1 MNGLNSA
8 TTGQRN
14 ERQERYEQ
22 NEKRHSRLKEDS
34 LLGWVGK
41 KKHIRRQR
49 SRVLWISYFN
59 YKTMN
64 TKLEQKKKEY
74 EEVKIKIL
82 ELQKLR
88 KSLYNHIYITEMR
101 EKQKKV

>member
-1 MNGLNSA
+1 MNGLNSV
-8 TTGQRN
+8 TTGQKN
-14 ERQERYEQ
+14 EKPERYEQ
-22 NEKRHSRLKEDS
+22 NEKRHLRLKEDL
-34 LLGWVGK
+34 LLGWVER
-41 KKHIRRQR
+41 KKHTNKNPVH
-49 SRVLWISYFN
+49 SISYFN

>member
-1 MNGLNSA
+1 MWTEWKITFKIIL
-8 TTGQRN
+8 
-14 ERQERYEQ
+14 Y
-22 NEKRHSRLKEDS
+22 
-34 LLGWVGK
+34 
-41 KKHIRRQR
+41 
-49 SRVLWISYFN
+49 
-59 YKTMN
+59 M
-64 TKLEQKKKEY
+64 KLEQKKKQL